1 MSSAFSRPFRRLAA
15 LLPRKVSRFRKDR
28 DGATAIEFA
37 LIALPFFALMLAI
50 LETALVF
57 FAGQTMETAV
67 AQAGRLIRT
76 GQVQSA
82 NLSASQFKDRIC
94 GFMSN
99 LFSCSE
105 KLRVDVRTYQTY
117 GDIAAV
123 DPLDEEGNL
132 INTFQYTPGG
142 GGDLVVVRAFY
153 EWPIYA
159 NILGGRGMANMGNNS
174 RLLGAVAA
182 FRNEPF

>member
-1 MSSAFSRPFRRLAA
+1 MVRKGLVARLAA
-15 LLPRKVSRFRKDR
+15 LGRCARRFGRDR
-28 DGATAIEFA
+28 TGATAIEFA
-37 LIALPFFALMLAI
+37 LIAIPFFALMFAI

-76 GQVQSA
+76 GQAQEA
-82 NLSASQFKDRIC
+82 NLSADEFKDRIC
-94 GFMSN
+94 GFMAN
-99 LFSCSE
+99 LFSCEE
-105 KLRVDVRTYQTY
+105 KLRVDVKTYANF
-117 GDIAAV
+117 AAI
-123 DPLDEEGNL
+123 DLTSPLDEEGNL
-132 INTFQYTPGG
+132 IEDFDWEPGG
-142 GGDLVVVRAFY
+142 GGDLVVVRAYY

-159 NILGGRGMANMGNNS
+159 NILGGRGMSNMANNS